1 MNAGAQDGSDLSLL
15 LLRLEKQL
23 IDPAFRK
30 NREAVSALLAADFR
44 EFGSSGREWGREA
57 IIDLLA
63 TEDTYTA
70 PEVEAFT
77 MQRIGSGAALVT
89 YRTIRSWPIS
99 AAFFS
104 AASITRFASFKVII
118 VSSSPVFTQSYPTRM
133 NPRSKITVL

>member
-1 MNAGAQDGSDLSLL
+1 MNAGAQEGSELSFL

-23 IDPAFRK
+23 IDPAFRR
-30 NREAVSALLAADFR
+30 NREAVSGLLAADFR

-57 IIDLLA
+57 IVDLLA

-89 YRTIRSWPIS
+89 YRTIRCDPTT
-99 AAFFS
+99 
-104 AASITRFASFKVII
+104 ITLR
-118 VSSSPVFTQSYPTRM
+118 SSLWIQREQGWQVLFHQGA
-133 NPRSKITVL
+133 KIPDA

>member
-1 MNAGAQDGSDLSLL
+1 MNAGAQEGSELSFL

-30 NREAVSALLAADFR
+30 NREAVSGLLAADFR

-57 IIDLLA
+57 IVDLLA

-89 YRTIRSWPIS
+89 YRTIRSD
-99 AAFFS
+99 FRT
-104 AASITRFASFKVII
+104 ITLRSSLWIQREQGWQVLFHQGAKV
-118 VSSSPVFTQSYPTRM
+118 PDA
-133 NPRSKITVL
+133 